1 VNRLALLIT
10 LVCACSSPPSGLHA
24 PGGGSQGAGGAGGSV
39 VGPLPSSGSPGTGGA
54 GVSNPGYIAGAGG
67 GMGGADMASGG
78 IPGAGRAGRAGGIAS
93 TGGDVGI
100 GGIVGAGGA
109 VGTGGS
115 SSGGAR
121 GSCSN
126 VPAYGGDVVGTWT
139 VMSSCLSVAGQMD
152 MALFGLG
159 CTSATV
165 TGSLQVTGTW
175 TANSNG
181 TYSDHTTTTGVEHLT
196 LPASCL
202 QISGTTTTCD
212 RIGGVLTGAGYDS
225 VSCTAAASGGCTCSA
240 TVKQT
245 GWMGMVSFDAS
256 TSGEYTTSG
265 TEVTL
270 DSEARYSFCVAGT
283 KLNMTPQGTN
293 PTSTG
298 TVNLQKSASTGSG
311 GVTATGGSGG
321 TTGSGGVGAGGM
333 GGTGGEMA
341 DAQVSCSPQ
350 SECPN
355 DMVCGFSIVQGCS
368 ALGACLLRPT
378 PSPCNA
384 IIQLS
389 ACGCD
394 GKTIGWTGGCS
405 PSLPDGFAPAPV
417 VHNGAC
423 PSGS

>member
-1 VNRLALLIT
+1 MGGTNL
-10 LVCACSSPPSGLHA
+10 
-24 PGGGSQGAGGAGGSV
+24 GGGGMLGAGGVGGARGAAGNGGPAGPGEVAGTRGGAVTGGS
-39 VGPLPSSGSPGTGGA
+39 
-54 GVSNPGYIAGAGG
+54 
-67 GMGGADMASGG
+67 
-78 IPGAGRAGRAGGIAS
+78 
-93 TGGDVGI
+93 
-100 GGIVGAGGA
+100 VGAGGT
-109 VGTGGS
+109 VGTGGR
-115 SSGGAR
+115 SSGGEA

-126 VPAYGGDVVGTWT
+126 VSACGGDVVGTWT
-139 VMSSCLSVAGQMD
+139 VVSSCLSVTGQMD
-152 MALFGLG
+152 MAVIGLE

>member
-175 TANSNG
+175 TANSDG
-181 TYSDHTTTTGVEHLT
+181 TYSDDTSTTGIEHLM

-212 RIGGVLTGAGYDS
+212 EIGRVLSGTSYAS
-225 VSCTAAASGGCTCSA
+225 ASCTSAASGGCTCSA
-240 TVKQT
+240 TVNQT
-245 GWMGMVSFDAS
+245 GWMGVVSPEVS
-256 TSGEYTTSG
+256 TSGKYTTSG
-265 TEVTL
+265 TAVTL
-270 DSEARYSFCVAGT
+270 DSEAKYAFCVAENQ
-283 KLNMTPQGTN
+283 LNMTPQGTS
-293 PTSTG
+293 PTAG
-298 TVNLQKSASTGSG
+298 TVVLQKSGSTGSG
-311 GVTATGGSGG
+311 GAAGSGIETSPDAG
-321 TTGSGGVGAGGM
+321 CVNPTVGSACSATSV
-333 GGTGGEMA
+333 
-341 DAQVSCSPQ
+341 VCSPNG
-350 SECPN
+350 CCGLYF
-355 DMVCGFSIVQGCS
+355 VCVNGEWDYG
-368 ALGACLLRPT
+368 
-378 PSPCNA
+378 SPCP
-384 IIQLS
+384 
-389 ACGCD
+389 CY
-394 GKTIGWTGGCS
+394 
-405 PSLPDGFAPAPV
+405 
-417 VHNGAC
+417 
-423 PSGS
+423 